1 VGNEITIANGFGTG
15 TNAVLVVATVN
26 SGAVLT
32 ATVKPAAP
40 GVYSAI
46 AGGVTGI
53 AQQSVNTGSGSGA
66 TFNLTLAVAS
76 LAVNAAGAGYEDAP
90 TITLAGTGLTQSATA
105 VMAGSA
111 VSLVTT
117 GATAQTRTVTS

>member
-1 VGNEITIANGFGTG
+1 
-15 TNAVLVVATVN
+15 
-26 SGAVLT
+26 
-32 ATVKPAAP
+32 
-40 GVYSAI
+40 VYSAI

-66 TFNLTLAVAS
+66 TFDLTLAVAS